1 MLRYGSLI
9 HGRFVLSDRFRIR
22 GGLVMHHLLRPGC
35 RFVVNHDMLRCR
47 FVVVHHYRWRRVM
60 VVVHHYR
67 LRMHYGM
74 VSQVVGIVA
83 EFKRKVVAAAE
94 AYHYHT
100 GHHEHFQKVLVHCY
114 RDRRLCLYMNI
125 AHMKQIFI

>member
-9 HGRFVLSDRFRIR
+9 HGRFVLRDRFRIR
-22 GGLVMHHLLRPGC
+22 GGLVVHHLLRPGC

-47 FVVVHHYRWRRVM
+47 IVMVHHHGRRRAMVM
-60 VVVHHYR
+60 MHHYR
-67 LRMHYGM
+67 LRMHYRMAG
-74 VSQVVGIVA
+74 QVAGIVA

-100 GHHEHFQKVLVHCY
+100 GHHEHFQKVLVHCSGN
-114 RDRRLCLYMNI
+114 RGLCLYMNI